1 LVIPNDALLAVSGSK
16 AEVLSIQNGKVVRVA
31 VQLGLKG
38 LALTEIEQGLK
49 ANDWVLLAASAK
61 EGTRVRLAPQ
71 PIPTHTQGL
80 SSRKET
86 PVKFN

>member
-1 LVIPNDALLAVSGSK
+1 VTGATAD
-16 AEVLSIQNGKVVRVA
+16 VLSVQNGKVLRVA
-31 VQLGLKG
+31 VELGLKG
-38 LALTEIEQGLK
+38 LALTEIKQGLK
-49 ANDWVLLAASAK
+49 ADDWVLLAASAK
-61 EGTRVRLAPQ
+61 EGARVRLAAQ